1 MKSRPRGSKL
11 FFGVPGQIL
20 VSIFGNFLFLEILSK
35 FGDISNF
42 VDFWSKIDT
51 LRQFAKCCRGGP
63 TFCRLGGAISP
74 RGSPAAAPP
83 KLGAYSREAALLTA
97 LVFRDL

>member
-42 VDFWSKIDT
+42 VD
-51 LRQFAKCCRGGP
+51 
-63 TFCRLGGAISP
+63 
-74 RGSPAAAPP
+74 
-83 KLGAYSREAALLTA
+83 
-97 LVFRDL
+97 LVKN